1 MHRFFSFLI
10 TRMLGIQL
18 TIIMTANTSMIA
30 NFTIN
35 PSALGSFCVLMHCDA
50 VQLRTLFPNLS
61 LTSLRS
67 AWGRPPP
74 QCTPLSSL
82 VGEEPDCM
90 TADASDRR
98 ALSQGR
104 GDERSF
110 PLHTR
115 QRASGGAR
123 SSDPME
129 SKMSEIVHHHTHTHS
144 SPS

>member
-1 MHRFFSFLI
+1 M
-10 TRMLGIQL
+10 
-18 TIIMTANTSMIA
+18 
-30 NFTIN
+30 
-35 PSALGSFCVLMHCDA
+35 CVLMHCNA
-50 VQLRTLFPNLS
+50 VQLRTLFLNLS

-74 QCTPLSSL
+74 QCTPLSSM

-104 GDERSF
+104 GDDGSLL
-110 PLHTR
+110 LHTR

-123 SSDPME
+123 SLDPME
-129 SKMSEIVHHHTHTHS
+129 SENVGKNRPPSQLAVVKGHVAHYLRRPRQCCKSLDIVAKTR
-144 SPS
+144 